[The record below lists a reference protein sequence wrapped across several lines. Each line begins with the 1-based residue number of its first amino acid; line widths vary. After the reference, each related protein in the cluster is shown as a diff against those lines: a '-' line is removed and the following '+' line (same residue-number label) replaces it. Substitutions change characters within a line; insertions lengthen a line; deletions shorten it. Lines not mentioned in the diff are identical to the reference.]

1 MEKHVME
8 FGSADQLCGFQ
19 STQLV
24 ILLLL
29 NKIFEIQT
37 QPTPKTNWCFNQM
50 IKNNYH
56 RANAIG

>member
-24 ILLLL
+24 
-29 NKIFEIQT
+29 NFIFVEQDIWDSNSAYT
-37 QPTPKTNWCFNQM
+37 KNQLVF
-50 IKNNYH
+50 
-56 RANAIG
+56 